1 MLSECEDE
9 LLCDL
14 AEVYH
19 IYDYQSLRVDLVA
32 TFACG
37 LREDSRTMMA
47 LSGNKVSVDTFLKAT
62 MADRLNDLA
71 WMQTEDGQRGV
82 NRPGSILQKLMGTEE
97 EQEQLMTFGS
107 GEEYEMYREKLLRG
121 DANGRN

>member
-1 MLSECEDE
+1 
-9 LLCDL
+9 
-14 AEVYH
+14 
-19 IYDYQSLRVDLVA
+19 
-32 TFACG
+32 
-37 LREDSRTMMA
+37 
-47 LSGNKVSVDTFLKAT
+47 